1 MVEQR
6 QLGNHLLIEY
16 YNCDDEILKDT
27 SLIERYMIEAAK
39 IAQATIVESVFHTF
53 SPWGV
58 SGVIV
63 IKESHLA
70 IHTWPEYRYAAVDL
84 FTCGNTIKLWIA
96 FKFLEE
102 KLKAKRFDL
111 MEVSRGILDRVLKD
125 KESFL

>member
-1 MVEQR
+1 MIEQR
-6 QLGNHLLIEY
+6 QLGKHLLIEY

-39 IAQATIVESVFHTF
+39 IAQATIIESVFHTF

-111 MEVSRGILDRVLKD
+111 MEVSRGMLDRVLKD